1 MGALQ
6 PIHLIIILAIV
17 LIVFGA
23 GKLPDTFRQ
32 LGQGV
37 REFREHSEGKG
48 TAPQTDTAAER
59 FCPSCGAGATA
70 TAAFCQKCGK
80 SLEATATRVP

>member
-48 TAPQTDTAAER
+48 TAPQTGTAAER